1 MQAAAAIDRFMKR
14 ECISLEVLHQ
24 TPAEGLQPPGGTFT
38 LPRDEPRNAMDG
50 CGTRRNES
58 APAFRGHHLRARR
71 CPRGPRVVSAPG
83 FAKVDPASC
92 RLPRRIGDG
101 EKLPREFPH
110 RNDSSPEIIRIT
122 EMSEEPI
129 RLEEQIR
136 RAFEG
141 EAWYGPGVLEALAD
155 VSCEAAA
162 AHPIPGAHSIWEI
175 VLHLAATYRLV
186 LRRVDGVPGSL
197 SAELDWPSILA
208 VDAERWREGLE
219 ELRRLNRDV
228 RQAVLA
234 FGSERLDQELAAGHS
249 SAYMHFSG
257 LAQHDAYHAGQI
269 ILLRKAMQLS
279 GTDRK
284 A

>member
-1 MQAAAAIDRFMKR
+1 MNLDM
-14 ECISLEVLHQ
+14 LWTV
-24 TPAEGLQPPGGTFT
+24 AERT
-38 LPRDEPRNAMDG
+38 
-50 CGTRRNES
+50 NES
-58 APAFRGHHLRARR
+58 APAFGGHHLRARR
-71 CPRGPRVVSAPG
+71 CPQDLESFPRLALPKSSRHPAGFPG
-83 FAKVDPASC
+83 ELGTVK
-92 RLPRRIGDG
+92 
-101 EKLPREFPH
+101 KLPREFPH
-110 RNDSSPEIIRIT
+110 RNDSSPEIIRVT

-186 LRRVDGVPGSL
+186 LRRVDGVSGSL
-197 SAELDWPSILA
+197 SAELDWPSVLA

-228 RQAVLA
+228 RQAVLT
-234 FGSERLDQELAAGHS
+234 FGSDRLDQELAAGHS